1 MKLNFKPVFI
11 FLFFIIKSKAY
22 ALDGIDELK
31 KRVNSPEVVVVG
43 PTALNLKSSFTII
56 AEKIILDGPIVT
68 NGYALTLI
76 CRYLEQ
82 TNNGSISGF
91 SKEERPFDLQPSQ
104 IGAPQTA
111 PKLKPG
117 VNGVNGFSGIKGIQ
131 GNKQPGSI
139 QIFAGVIVGNL
150 TIDGEGQ
157 VGTRGGQGQPGQDA
171 GPGGEGQE
179 ARRHF
184 LNLAR
189 KPSYSGAPGGEGGVG
204 GDGGR
209 GGEGGNPIPIE
220 VHYGKSF
227 VRNDGVLVEKELERN
242 PNSSIISKK
251 GPPGQGGV
259 PGENGKSG
267 HGGVGGPGARTMFS
281 LPKDGGVGQSGP
293 EQQKT
298 GSLGPIGNNMEFVEG
313 SVVINPTYK
322 DLMSNYFVA
331 QSLVDVSNDARVI
344 DTTIRDLILNLD
356 KGLATDLNAR
366 IKILKNGILKIIQNK
381 KIFQKMSDQKLNV
394 SEDTLKI
401 QINNEKTLTSL
412 LKILEAHDGEYSES
426 QFKQILKESELN
438 LQKALVETV
447 ESMKQVALRIM
458 EIKDRS
464 DYMEPQIKSING
476 YKIFGPKALEE
487 WVFRQDEVG
496 ARDKIALL
504 PKIRTELLGRISS
517 YPLRVLK
524 ETDFDSSIKNTEIEA
539 IPNDL
544 K

>member
-1 MKLNFKPVFI
+1 MKLNFKPVYI
-11 FLFFIIKSKAY
+11 FLFFIIASIAF
-22 ALDGIDELK
+22 ALDGIEELK
-31 KRVNSPEVVVVG
+31 KRAKSPEVVVIG
-43 PTALNLKSSFTII
+43 PDALNLESSFTVI

-68 NGYALTLI
+68 NGYALTFI

-91 SKEERPFDLQPSQ
+91 SKKERPFDLQPSQ

-111 PKLKPG
+111 PKLQPG
-117 VNGVNGFSGIKGIQ
+117 VNGINGFSGIKGIQ

-150 TIDGEGQ
+150 KIDGQGQ

-189 KPSYSGAPGGEGGVG
+189 KPAYPGAPGGQGGVG
-204 GDGGR
+204 GDGGQ

-227 VRNDGVLVEKELERN
+227 VRNEGVLVEKALESN
-242 PNSSIISKK
+242 PNASIISKK
-251 GPPGQGGV
+251 GPPGQGGI

-267 HGGVGGPGARTMFS
+267 AGGVGGAGARTVFS
-281 LPKDGGVGQSGP
+281 LPKDAAVGLTGP

-298 GSLGPIGNNMEFVEG
+298 GSLGPVGINSEVIEG
-313 SVVINPTYK
+313 SVFINPTYK
-322 DLMSNYFVA
+322 DLMSNYLVA
-331 QSLVDVSNDARVI
+331 QSLVDVANEARVI
-344 DTTIRDLILNLD
+344 DTTIRDIILNLD

-366 IKILKNGILKIIQNK
+366 IKILKNGITKIVENK
-381 KIFQKMSDQKLNV
+381 KNFEKTAQKLNV
-394 SEDTLKI
+394 SQDILKI
-401 QINNEKTLTSL
+401 QLNNEKMLTSL
-412 LKILEAHDGEYSES
+412 LKILETHDGEYSENH
-426 QFKQILKESELN
+426 FKQILKESELN
-438 LQKALVETV
+438 LQKALSETV

-487 WVFRQDEVG
+487 WVFRQGEVG

-504 PKIRTELLGRISS
+504 PKIRTELLGRTSS
-517 YPLRVLK
+517 YHLRILK
-524 ETDFDSSIKNTEIEA
+524 EIDFDTTIKNTEIEA